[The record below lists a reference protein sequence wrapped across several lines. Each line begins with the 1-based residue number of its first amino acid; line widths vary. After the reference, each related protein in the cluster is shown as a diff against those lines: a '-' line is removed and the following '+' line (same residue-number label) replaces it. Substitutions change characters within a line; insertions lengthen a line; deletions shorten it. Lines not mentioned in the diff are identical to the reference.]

1 MSLQKIILLVA
12 LLIALVAAF
21 VMIPYAGLIL
31 AILGLIGGFWIVPDQ
46 HVRVIVSA
54 LALRYLADT
63 FGAIPQVG
71 LNITAIIGNIG
82 LIAAGAALMIIFRNT
97 YARVKP

>member
-12 LLIALVAAF
+12 LLVAVIAAF
-21 VMIPYAGLIL
+21 ATIPYAALVL
-31 AILGLIGGFWIVPDQ
+31 AILGLIGGFWIVPEE

-54 LALRYLADT
+54 LALRYFADT
-63 FGAIPQVG
+63 FGTIPQIG
-71 LNITAIIGNIG
+71 LNVTAIIGNIG

-97 YARVKP
+97 FARVKP

>member
-1 MSLQKIILLVA
+1 MSLQKIVLLVA
-12 LLIALVAAF
+12 LLLALIAAF

-31 AILGLIGGFWIVPDQ
+31 AILGLIGGFWIVPAE

-54 LALRYLADT
+54 LALKYFADT
-63 FGAIPQVG
+63 FVAIPEAGMYV
-71 LNITAIIGNIG
+71 TSIIGNVA

-97 YARVKP
+97 FARVKP